1 MLAKTLSTC
10 SFRMRLYPALTIW
23 SKEEMNTKSV
33 LGMSLILS
41 TGLFLVIVSCA
52 CAQMKDPK
60 AKPLV
65 VELNVGSIDYQKILA
80 GPPQTVSM
88 ESGLVTLAPAKSV
101 GKHSTKSYEEAV
113 IVLAGSGEM
122 RITGG
127 QTLKLK
133 PNVVAYCPPMTE
145 HDVVNTGS
153 VPMRYLYVV
162 AKPK

>member
-1 MLAKTLSTC
+1 MRLLKTSLGLSLPLMLST
-10 SFRMRLYPALTIW
+10 
-23 SKEEMNTKSV
+23 V
-33 LGMSLILS
+33 LLLLAGS
-41 TGLFLVIVSCA
+41 TAS
-52 CAQMKDPK
+52 AQLKDSK

-65 VELNVGSIDYQKILA
+65 VQLNGESVDYQKVLA

-88 ESGLVTLAPAKSV
+88 ESGLVVLAPAKSV

-113 IVLAGSGEM
+113 IVFAGTGEM
-122 RITGG
+122 RITGA

-133 PNVVAYCPPMTE
+133 PNVVAYCPPLTE

-153 VPMRYLYVV
+153 VPLRYLYIV